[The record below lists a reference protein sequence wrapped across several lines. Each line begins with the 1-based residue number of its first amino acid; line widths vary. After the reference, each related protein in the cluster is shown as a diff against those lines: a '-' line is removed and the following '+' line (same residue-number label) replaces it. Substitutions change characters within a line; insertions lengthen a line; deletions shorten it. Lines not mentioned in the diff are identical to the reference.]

1 MWDKLNYR
9 SKNKL
14 LIAAAV
20 LVFIICWWLSF
31 SKTFSEISRNN
42 QLTRAVGASG
52 VQGDQAYQLQKKA
65 AKLDTLIQHYSMDSI
80 AFENNF
86 LQDVSL
92 AIEGLP
98 VKLSYDGSKQPA
110 EKPAAVQQKEILLQG
125 KYSDIVK
132 AVDALEKV
140 YFVGGL
146 VYQKEGYRVVL
157 GRVREL

>member
-20 LVFIICWWLSF
+20 LLFIICWWLSF
-31 SKTFSEISRNN
+31 SKTFSEIGRHRSLV
-42 QLTRAVGASG
+42 QAASVSG
-52 VQGDQAYQLQKKA
+52 VQGDQTYQLEKKA
-65 AKLDTLIQHYSMDSI
+65 AKLDTLIQHYGMDSV

-98 VKLSYDGSKQPA
+98 VRLSYDGSKQPT
-110 EKPAAVQQKEILLQG
+110 EKPASVLQKEIILQG

-132 AVDALEKV
+132 ALAALERV
-140 YFVGGL
+140 YFVSGL

-157 GRVREL
+157 GRVRD